1 MTPLEFLSQL
11 WQEKPEDHHIL
22 IPVDEV
28 ARFEFFQEI
37 SGIATL
43 MRVANSP
50 VSGSCPPEQKI
61 QSTRPV
67 RSTF

>member
-37 SGIATL
+37 FGNRNFNARRQLTRLGILSA
-43 MRVANSP
+43 RAENP
-50 VSGSCPPEQKI
+50 KHPP
-61 QSTRPV
+61 S
-67 RSTF
+67 S